1 MLKKQCQYPCNI
13 HWILFRLEN
22 ISSLSWNFRTFIVSL
37 GVDGIEPVI
46 WYEAIKSSRNIFRT
60 GFIRYMLSKTS
71 CFTIFCE
78 LRTGGCKIFFYND
91 DQVMFSLYECQ
102 VLKNKRGMIVLQHVE
117 IIGALILLYIF
128 KVLPHLRCS
137 MVFFFKQLN
146 DGVFFSGRHRHWWF
160 FNAYATPWPPLN
172 VFYWRFKEFRVVI
185 QADTNTRL
193 LYLLQL

>member
-1 MLKKQCQYPCNI
+1 MYEPQDQERRKKTYHREYMLKKQCQYPCNI

-46 WYEAIKSSRNIFRT
+46 WYEAIKSSRNIFRA

-91 DQVMFSLYECQ
+91 DQFVFSLYECQ
-102 VLKNKRGMIVLQHVE
+102 VLKKKCGIIVLQHVE
-117 IIGALILLYIF
+117 IIGALILLYTSIF
-128 KVLPHLRCS
+128 D
-137 MVFFFKQLN
+137 VFNGFFL
-146 DGVFFSGRHRHWWF
+146 
-160 FNAYATPWPPLN
+160 
-172 VFYWRFKEFRVVI
+172 
-185 QADTNTRL
+185 
-193 LYLLQL
+193 